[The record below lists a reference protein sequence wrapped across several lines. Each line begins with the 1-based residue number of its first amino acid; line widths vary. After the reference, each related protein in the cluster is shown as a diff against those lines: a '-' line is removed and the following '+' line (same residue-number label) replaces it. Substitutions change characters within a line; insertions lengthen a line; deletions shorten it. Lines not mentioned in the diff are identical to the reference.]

1 MIELL
6 NGRLGPAQREQLAAA
21 MPRIQWE
28 FPDEKSSLHL
38 VAERD
43 SLRVAEVAGAPGL
56 LVRMRRTTLE
66 DAVFGRRSLTS
77 AFLAGHVHVRGLSPL
92 RLREFILLIDP
103 LLDSYREA
111 HRDICRDS
119 LPAAPL
125 VP

>member
-6 NGRLGPAQREQLAAA
+6 NERLGPAQRQQLAAA
-21 MPRIQWE
+21 MPQIRWD
-28 FPDEKSSLHL
+28 FPDEASSLHL

-43 SLRVAEVAGAPGL
+43 SLRVAEAAGPAGL
-56 LVRMRRTTLE
+56 HVRMRRTTLE

-103 LLDSYREA
+103 LLESYREA
-111 HRDICRDS
+111 HRDVCRDG